1 MTDHTDKLLETKNKG
16 MEFVRNRAFDLISVG
31 IIVAMTALS
40 LGAMELRDISVEQF
54 ADIILECI
62 PFYLAAT
69 MLSANYYTKG
79 TYAAKVKDVY
89 INSVKY
95 YSEQVSNLTG
105 KHMNYLP
112 EFCSQYNK
120 QTLQDMQKELL
131 NSVAIT
137 WERYDEGT
145 SNSKPLK
152 VLSKREIINL
162 LGRECGNVVHRCKR
176 LKIKGIYPN
185 VLLGNLNKEDRTN
198 LGLTEQQL
206 AKRRLGSYAIGYVV
220 SIFFM
225 SLIGMKDVMQ
235 WGWMGMFLTLFK
247 ILYITCRAVTKY
259 YNGYEDISTHV
270 VNYNY
275 RKSDIIKE
283 FYYWYECLNKTED
296 FSENAK

>member
-16 MEFVRNRAFDLISVG
+16 IEFVRNNAFDLISVG
-31 IIVAMTALS
+31 IIIAMTALS
-40 LGAMELRDISVEQF
+40 LGAMELRDITVMQL

-69 MLSANYYTKG
+69 LLSANYYTKG
-79 TYAAKVKDVY
+79 TYAAKNKEVY
-89 INSVKY
+89 TNSIKY
-95 YSEQVSNLTG
+95 YSEQVSKLTG

-112 EFCSQYNK
+112 DFCSQYNK

-137 WERYDEGT
+137 WQRYDEGT
-145 SNSKPLK
+145 NEDKPLK
-152 VLSKREIINL
+152 VLSKSQLKEL
-162 LGRECGNVVHRCKR
+162 LGKECGKVVHKCKKM
-176 LKIKGIYPN
+176 KIKGIYPN
-185 VLLGNLNKEDRTN
+185 VLLSNLNKEDRTN
-198 LGLTEQQL
+198 LGFTEQQL
-206 AKRRLGSYAIGYVV
+206 AKKRLSSYAIGYIG

-235 WGWMGMFLTLFK
+235 WGWMGIFLTLFK
-247 ILYITCRAVTKY
+247 ILYITCRAITKY

-283 FYYWYECLNKTED
+283 FYYWYDCLNKEEAV
-296 FSENAK
+296 SEKSE